1 MVKRRYLPPRRRSER
16 LHKQRCKIT
25 RPFEDGGSRQAAA
38 DVATCK
44 IVSRSNS
51 NACRCTRESISPHS
65 SLARSISSIHHS
77 PPSLRPSTG
86 GWNKIAASYWTGDQS
101 SSFSRCTHCWRLFT
115 RERERERERNR
126 WYSYNVTLHIAR
138 NLPFNLENS
147 GTEIGFHFSKDK
159 RIELIRADWNWIV
172 KGICERV
179 NLKDRVNIH
188 LISKN

>member
-1 MVKRRYLPPRRRSER
+1 MIVETLRQALSLADQVELEDRRRRRKEEIREEDEGLFLASRKIINIQTGISACTHFVYMVKRRYLPPRRRSER

-25 RPFEDGGSRQAAA
+25 RPFEDGGSPARQAAA

-86 GWNKIAASYWTGDQS
+86 G
-101 SSFSRCTHCWRLFT
+101 
-115 RERERERERNR
+115 
-126 WYSYNVTLHIAR
+126 
-138 NLPFNLENS
+138 
-147 GTEIGFHFSKDK
+147 
-159 RIELIRADWNWIV
+159 
-172 KGICERV
+172 
-179 NLKDRVNIH
+179 
-188 LISKN
+188 